1 MDSQTPETP
10 STPIAPERQTQ
21 YLSLIE
27 NLMACPNGQEPEV
40 LDSQPDLL
48 DAGLVQTLVQ
58 VGTMMAHQENPEGA
72 KFLFH
77 VARELAIQLN
87 LYPQQMTQTTAEPAA

>member
-1 MDSQTPETP
+1 MTQPLTEQ
-10 STPIAPERQTQ
+10 RQEQ
-21 YLSLIE
+21 YLKLIE
-27 NLMACPNGQEPEV
+27 QLLACPNGQEPDV
-40 LDSQPDLL
+40 LDAQPDLI
-48 DAGLVQTLVQ
+48 DEGLVQTLIK

-87 LYPQQMTQTTAEPAA
+87 LYPQPTA